1 MNKKD
6 IEHLY
11 AYDRWANAKTLDVAA
26 RLTPEQFTQ
35 HLGNSHASVRD
46 TLAHIWGANWIW
58 LMRWRGTSPKALPH
72 PDDFPDLE
80 SLRAKWAE
88 IESEQA
94 EFISTL
100 TDETLATVI
109 VYTNTKGEEWAY
121 PLADL
126 MQHLVNHS
134 SYHRGQI
141 TTMLRQM
148 GAEAVSTDLLILDLF
163 QCAAGHHSRL
173 TLVG

>member
-1 MNKKD
+1 MNKQD

-26 RLTPEQFTQ
+26 RLTPEQYTQ

-46 TLAHIWGANWIW
+46 TLAHILAADWIW
-58 LMRWRGTSPKALPH
+58 LMRWRGTSPKALFNPE
-72 PDDFPDLE
+72 DFPDME

-94 EFISTL
+94 EFINVL
-100 TDETLATVI
+100 TDEALATVI

-121 PLADL
+121 PLGDL

-134 SYHRGQI
+134 SYHRGQV
-141 TTMLRQM
+141 TTMLRQL
-148 GAEAVSTDLLILDLF
+148 GAEAVSTDLLYFLDAK
-163 QCAAGHHSRL
+163 AA
-173 TLVG
+173 TV

>member
-11 AYDRWANAKTLDVAA
+11 AYDRWANAKIFDVAA
-26 RLTPEQFTQ
+26 RLSAEQFTQ

-46 TLAHIWGANWIW
+46 TLAHILGANWIW
-58 LMRWRGTSPKALPH
+58 LMRWRGSSPNALLNPS
-72 PDDFPDLE
+72 DFPDLE
-80 SLRAKWAE
+80 SLRARWVE

-94 EFISTL
+94 ELISTL
-100 TDETLATVI
+100 TDESLAAVI

-126 MQHLVNHS
+126 MQHLVNHA

-141 TTMLRQM
+141 TTMLQQL
-148 GAEAVSTDLLILDLF
+148 GAEAVSTDLLYFLAVK
-163 QCAAGHHSRL
+163 AA
-173 TLVG
+173 TA